1 MFSFNYEF
9 IKDNFWWQRW
19 KYSILVDLF
28 DQINLHCEQMLP
40 EILFRNGIKN
50 ISHMY
55 CENIFFPS
63 WNDFAIISRETKWQ
77 TLVRNDF
84 LQFLLFSL
92 LLLTIIKGY
101 DRQRPGL
108 PHFCKQKFISLPLTL
123 SLSLPLFSNPP
134 LSRFL
139 SVCLFLYLCFYLVL

>member
-1 MFSFNYEF
+1 LLSFNYEF
-9 IKDNFWWQRW
+9 IKDNFWWRRW

-40 EILFRNGIKN
+40 EILFRNGINN
-50 ISHMY
+50 ISNMY

-108 PHFCKQKFISLPLTL
+108 PHFCKQKFISLSPFLYPFSLTPL
-123 SLSLPLFSNPP
+123 SLGFCLCASFSISVSTLFS
-134 LSRFL
+134 R
-139 SVCLFLYLCFYLVL
+139 